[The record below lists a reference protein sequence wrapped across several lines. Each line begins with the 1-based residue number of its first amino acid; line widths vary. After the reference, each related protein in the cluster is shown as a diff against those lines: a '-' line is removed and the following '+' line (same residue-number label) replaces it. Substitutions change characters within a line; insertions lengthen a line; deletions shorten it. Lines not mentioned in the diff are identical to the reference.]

1 MEEKLGIIFNQV
13 FYKYRFLFLER
24 NKFEALTRN
33 IKKKYLK
40 EVSLDVCVFDCYLM
54 ELEDVARK
62 YLVKK
67 MNENPLEVL
76 NNYLNIELKDIKDNL
91 KSLESI
97 TYLFSKCNINDTMIE
112 RFIKNNKNFRKIVGN
127 VTVDNIR
134 YIKNGNL
141 DRAIDNKMV
150 REIIFIYCD
159 VEKVDVE
166 SLEFKNSN
174 PYFGYGL
181 PPFKSKD
188 EEIETIKR
196 AKNGDKLAKEEIIMR
211 NIKLVVFVA
220 KKYSND
226 SILLED
232 LIQEGIMGVLRAI
245 KLYDFLYDIK
255 FGAYAYSWIK
265 HMISR
270 YVITKEGEFIALVNK
285 GRLYID
291 YQTKYQEFYD
301 EFGREPSLKEMASIL
316 KVSEEKLYRY
326 LMANSQK
333 LSLDEP
339 VILENEVD
347 RKEFLVDDSRDFVLE
362 YEDKEYLANIDNLLE
377 SMGLTEREKEVIKLR
392 NGLDDL
398 EISRTQVE
406 VAQML
411 GVTHQRASQLEKTA
425 LEKIRSYMNNKEKDN
440 KKRLKLDKKN

>member
-1 MEEKLGIIFNQV
+1 
-13 FYKYRFLFLER
+13 
-24 NKFEALTRN
+24 
-33 IKKKYLK
+33 
-40 EVSLDVCVFDCYLM
+40 
-54 ELEDVARK
+54 
-62 YLVKK
+62 

-112 RFIKNNKNFRKIVGN
+112 RFIKNNKTFRKIVGN

-181 PPFKSKD
+181 PPFKSKE

-316 KVSEEKLYRY
+316 KVSEERLYRY

-411 GVTHQRASQLEKTA
+411 GITHQRASQLEKTA

>member
-1 MEEKLGIIFNQV
+1 
-13 FYKYRFLFLER
+13 
-24 NKFEALTRN
+24 
-33 IKKKYLK
+33 
-40 EVSLDVCVFDCYLM
+40 
-54 ELEDVARK
+54 
-62 YLVKK
+62 
-67 MNENPLEVL
+67 
-76 NNYLNIELKDIKDNL
+76 
-91 KSLESI
+91 
-97 TYLFSKCNINDTMIE
+97 MIE
-112 RFIKNNKNFRKIVGN
+112 RFIKNNKTFRKIVGN

-181 PPFKSKD
+181 PPFKSKE

-232 LIQEGIMGVLRAI
+232 LIQEGIMGILRAI

-270 YVITKEGEFIALVNK
+270 YVITKEKEFIALVNK

-316 KVSEEKLYRY
+316 KVSEERLYRY

-411 GVTHQRASQLEKTA
+411 GITHQRASQLEKTA

>member
-40 EVSLDVCVFDCYLM
+40 EVSLDVCDFDYCLM

-91 KSLESI
+91 SALESI

-112 RFIKNNKNFRKIVGN
+112 RFIKNNKTFRKIVGN

-181 PPFKSKD
+181 PPFKSKE
-188 EEIETIKR
+188 EEIEAIKR

-270 YVITKEGEFIALVNK
+270 YVITKEREFIALVNK

-301 EFGREPSLKEMASIL
+301 EFKREPSLKEMAAIL
-316 KVSEEKLYRY
+316 KVSEEKLYGY
-326 LMANSQK
+326 LMASSQK

-347 RKEFLVDDSRDFVLE
+347 GKEFLVDDSRDFVLE

-406 VAQML
+406 VGVML
-411 GVTHQRASQLEKTA
+411 GLTHQRVDQLEKSG
-425 LEKIRSYMNNKEKDN
+425 LEKIRSYMNNKERDN

>member
-13 FYKYRFLFLER
+13 FYKYHFLFLER

-40 EVSLDVCVFDCYLM
+40 EVSLDVCDFDCYLM

-91 KSLESI
+91 SALESI
-97 TYLFSKCNINDTMIE
+97 TYLFRKCNINDTMIE
-112 RFIKNNKNFRKIVGN
+112 RFIKNNKTFRKIVGN

-150 REIIFIYCD
+150 REIIYIYCD
-159 VEKVDVE
+159 IEKVDVE

-181 PPFKSKD
+181 PPFKSKE

-220 KKYSND
+220 KKYTND

-232 LIQEGIMGVLRAI
+232 LIQEGIMGILRAI
-245 KLYDFLYDIK
+245 RLYDFQYDIK
-255 FGAYAYSWIK
+255 FGAHAYSWIK

-270 YVITKEGEFIALVNK
+270 YVITKEREFASLVNK

-291 YQTKYQEFYD
+291 YQTKYQEFYN
-301 EFGREPSLKEMASIL
+301 EFGREPSLKEMAKIL
-316 KVSEEKLYRY
+316 EVPEERLYRY

-347 RKEFLVDDSRDFVLE
+347 GKDFLVDNSRDFVLE
-362 YEDKEYLANIDNLLE
+362 YEDKEYLANIDNLLD
-377 SMGLTEREKEVIKLR
+377 SMGLTKREKEVIKLR

-398 EISRTQVE
+398 GITRTQVE
-406 VAQML
+406 IAAML
-411 GVTHQRASQLEKTA
+411 GLTHQRVDQLEKA
-425 LEKIRSYMNNKEKDN
+425 GLEKIRSYMNNKEKDN

>member
-13 FYKYRFLFLER
+13 FNKYRFLFLER
-24 NKFEALTRN
+24 NKFEALTRS

-40 EVSLDVCVFDCYLM
+40 EVSLDVCDFDYYLM
-54 ELEDVARK
+54 ELEDIARK

-76 NNYLNIELKDIKDNL
+76 NNYINIELKDMKDNL
-91 KSLESI
+91 KALESI
-97 TYLFSKCNINDTMIE
+97 TYLFRKCSINDTMIE
-112 RFIKNNKNFRKIVGN
+112 RFIKNNKTFRKIVGN

-150 REIIFIYCD
+150 REIIYIYCD
-159 VEKVDVE
+159 IEKVDVE

-181 PPFKSKD
+181 PPFKSKE

-220 KKYSND
+220 KKYTND
-226 SILLED
+226 SILFED

-245 KLYDFLYDIK
+245 RLYDFQYDIK
-255 FGAYAYSWIK
+255 FGAHAYSWIK

-270 YVITKEGEFIALVNK
+270 YVITKEKKRCRIVAAFNLHGQYIVAGDSGNSRRTEDGE
-285 GRLYID
+285 GRLL
-291 YQTKYQEFYD
+291 
-301 EFGREPSLKEMASIL
+301 R
-316 KVSEEKLYRY
+316 
-326 LMANSQK
+326 
-333 LSLDEP
+333 
-339 VILENEVD
+339 
-347 RKEFLVDDSRDFVLE
+347 SR
-362 YEDKEYLANIDNLLE
+362 
-377 SMGLTEREKEVIKLR
+377 GLFR
-392 NGLDDL
+392 G
-398 EISRTQVE
+398 SF
-406 VAQML
+406 
-411 GVTHQRASQLEKTA
+411 
-425 LEKIRSYMNNKEKDN
+425 
-440 KKRLKLDKKN
+440 

>member
-1 MEEKLGIIFNQV
+1 MEEKLGIIFNKV

-40 EVSLDVCVFDCYLM
+40 EVSLDVCDFDYYLM
-54 ELEDVARK
+54 ELEDIARK

-67 MNENPLEVL
+67 MKENPLEVL

-91 KSLESI
+91 SALESI

-112 RFIKNNKNFRKIVGN
+112 RFIKNNKTFRKIVGN

-166 SLEFKNSN
+166 NVEFKNSN

-181 PPFKSKD
+181 PPFKSKE
-188 EEIETIKR
+188 EEIETIKS

-211 NIKLVVFVA
+211 NIRLVVFLA

-226 SILLED
+226 TISLED

-245 KLYDFLYDIK
+245 GLYDFQYDIK

-270 YVITKEGEFIALVNK
+270 YVITKEREFIALVNK

-291 YQTKYQEFYD
+291 YQTKYQEFYN
-301 EFGREPSLKEMASIL
+301 EFGREPSLKEMAKIL
-316 KVSEEKLYRY
+316 EVSEERLYRF

-362 YEDKEYLANIDNLLE
+362 YEDKEYLANIDNLLD
-377 SMGLTEREKEVIKLR
+377 SMGLTKREKEVIKLR

-398 EISRTQVE
+398 GITRTQVE
-406 VAQML
+406 IAAML
-411 GVTHQRASQLEKTA
+411 GLTHQRVDQLEKA
-425 LEKIRSYMNNKEKDN
+425 GLEKIRSYMNNKEKDN